1 MEKGW
6 SIPQLVHLAELVV
19 KVNTTMKPQKSTQN
33 AEIVRWERPHAI
45 VSKHA
50 ILVPMES
57 IKTKPL
63 PEVIFVKC
71 VVKACTLRTEMKGA
85 KNARRARTRTMM
97 LLDHTTAG
105 IALEVVQHPTLGARV
120 MNARVG
126 TFRNNS
132 LNLRSGLYHPSLGG
146 VILSTLQNEKRGI
159 DTLFSKGK
167 GSYLMT
173 LGIDMRYLE
182 VRTCHMLI
190 LNFMMRDLMK

>member
-85 KNARRARTRTMM
+85 KNARRHVQNYDVA
-97 LLDHTTAG
+97 DHTTAG
-105 IALEVVQHPTLGARV
+105 IALRSQHPLWE
-120 MNARVG
+120 
-126 TFRNNS
+126 
-132 LNLRSGLYHPSLGG
+132 L
-146 VILSTLQNEKRGI
+146 
-159 DTLFSKGK
+159 
-167 GSYLMT
+167 
-173 LGIDMRYLE
+173 
-182 VRTCHMLI
+182 
-190 LNFMMRDLMK
+190 